1 MFFESE
7 FTLNRQ
13 HLEES
18 YDQSQPFSKHQKP
31 RVKFIVLLLVVA
43 LLIFNFTSAQDVL
56 AYFAIALAVLEYLSF
71 RYRRAWWLL
80 RQVWS
85 KNSGNIINMKIDD
98 EGIKIK
104 SVYINTQLLW
114 TDIIKVNTTEKGLM
128 LTLKNGSK
136 NYLSNST
143 LNAEV
148 IDFIKKLNSS
158 SAEQSV

>member
-1 MFFESE
+1 MFFESK

-43 LLIFNFTSAQDVL
+43 LLIFNFTESQDVL
-56 AYFAIALAVLEYLSF
+56 AYFAIALATLEYLSF
-71 RYRRAWWLL
+71 RYRRAWWLT

-85 KNSGNIINMKIDD
+85 KNSGNTIHLAIDD
-98 EGIKIK
+98 NGIKIK
-104 SVYINTQLLW
+104 SLYINNQLLW
-114 TDIIKVNTTEKGLM
+114 ADVSKVDTTEKGLM
-128 LTLKNGSK
+128 LTLKNGAKS
-136 NYLSNST
+136 YLSNSA

-148 IDFIKKLNSS
+148 IAFIKQLKN
-158 SAEQSV
+158 Q

>member
-18 YDQSQPFSKHQKP
+18 YDQSQPFSKNQKP

-43 LLIFNFTSAQDVL
+43 LLIFNFTESQDVL

-71 RYRRAWWLL
+71 RYRRAWWLT

-85 KNSGNIINMKIDD
+85 KNSGNTIHLTIDD
-98 EGIKIK
+98 KGIKIK
-104 SVYINTQLLW
+104 SLYINNLLLW
-114 TDIIKVNTTEKGLM
+114 DDVSKVDTTEKGLM
-128 LTLKNGSK
+128 LTLKNDAK
-136 NYLSNST
+136 NYLSNSA
-143 LNAEV
+143 LNPE
-148 IDFIKKLNSS
+148 IITFIKQLKNH
-158 SAEQSV
+158 